1 MGIIV
6 VGGVLKRNG
15 KYLLVQEAKNE
26 FRGKWNPPAGRL
38 NPGENVL
45 EGAKREIFEES
56 GFTVKLTGIVKIRN
70 SAITNDS
77 FIGIIFDTDITDSH
91 ENRNRG
97 EILQTG
103 WFTYDEILQMH
114 DELRSYDWIVE
125 AIDAVEHNKVYGIDL
140 IGV

>member
-26 FRGKWNPPAGRL
+26 FRGKWNLPAGRL

-56 GFTVKLTGIVKIRN
+56 GFTVKLTGIAKIRN
-70 SAITNDS
+70 STIANDS

-91 ENRNRG
+91 ENRNRS
-97 EILQTG
+97 EILQTE

>member
-1 MGIIV
+1 MGIIA

-26 FRGKWNPPAGRL
+26 FRGKWNLPAGRL

-56 GFTVKLTGIVKIRN
+56 GFIVKLTGIAKIRN
-70 SAITNDS
+70 STIANDS
-77 FIGIIFDTDITDSH
+77 FIGIIFSTDIIDDYGSK
-91 ENRNRG
+91 NQS
-97 EILQTG
+97 EILQTK
-103 WFTYDEILQMH
+103 WFTHDEILQMH

-125 AIDAVEHNKVYGIDL
+125 AIDAVEYDKVYSIDL

>member
-26 FRGKWNPPAGRL
+26 FRGKWNLPAGRL

-70 SAITNDS
+70 STIANDS
-77 FIGIIFDTDITDSH
+77 FIGIIFDTDITDSYK
-91 ENRNRG
+91 NRNRS
-97 EILQTG
+97 EILQTE